1 MGGYDGT
8 KRFRN
13 VERVVRWLV
22 GLSMAFLVFGCGDP
36 PNFTWPDKLP
46 ELPVVDVP
54 DRTPYDAWKEW
65 RLAQNSREMIVGAK
79 VIDITPLREKGYW
92 IAGYSANKPSRG
104 AKGRITARILFFD
117 DGRQSLAMVS
127 CDVVGLMNDRI
138 WNIRKRLSSTWGKD
152 VLVTSTHNHA
162 GPDTMGLWGRSLLL
176 MIPVESGIEDGYL
189 ARVEQ
194 QIADGILEAAKSAV
208 PADLYAAR
216 TMIHEQ
222 VSENAHKPGWKDD
235 ELTVMQARSRKD
247 GHTIATM
254 VNFGNHAEALGGDQ
268 DYMHPDFPGF
278 LYPRL
283 ERREGGV
290 AAFFNGV
297 IGGIIVPALPRH
309 LEHHNEIRYK
319 YAKKFGEYLADRAAK
334 AIRSG
339 EKLNV
344 RSIRVFRQAFTV
356 PIDNPVFKSLATK
369 VVLNQRAMNEEG
381 RLYTEAWR
389 IDFGELQVVTV
400 PGEIFPSLGFA
411 IKSRMQGNYRMILGL
426 GADELGY
433 IMTKEE
439 YNDPLYAYEQSV
451 SLGPQTGPIL
461 MGQVLGL
468 LEEK

>member
-1 MGGYDGT
+1 MLWVCGMSIAL
-8 KRFRN
+8 
-13 VERVVRWLV
+13 LV
-22 GLSMAFLVFGCGDP
+22 SGCGDP

-46 ELPVVDVP
+46 ELPAVDVP

-65 RLAQNSREMIVGAK
+65 RLAQKSHELIVGAK
-79 VIDITPLREKGYW
+79 VVDITPLREKGYW
-92 IAGYSANKPSRG
+92 LAGYSANKPSRG
-104 AKGRITARILFFD
+104 AKGRITARILFLD

-127 CDVVGLMNDRI
+127 CDTVGLMNDRI
-138 WNIRKRLSSTWGKD
+138 WNIRKRLSTTWGKD
-152 VLVTSTHNHA
+152 VIVTSTHNHA

-176 MIPVESGIEDGYL
+176 MVPVESGIEDGYM
-189 ARVEQ
+189 ARIEQ
-194 QIADGILEAAKSAV
+194 QIADGILDAAKSAV

-216 TMIHEQ
+216 TMIREQ

-235 ELTVMQARSRKD
+235 EMTVLQARSRVD
-247 GHTIATM
+247 GQTVFTM
-254 VNFGNHAEALGGDQ
+254 VNYGNHAESLGGDQ

-297 IGGIIVPALPRH
+297 VGGIIVPALPRH
-309 LEHHNEIRYK
+309 LEYHSEIRYK
-319 YAKKFGEYLADRAAK
+319 YSKKFGEFLADRAAL

-339 EKLNV
+339 QKLKL

-356 PIDNPVFKSLATK
+356 PVDNPVFKALASK
-369 VVLNQRAMNEEG
+369 VVLNQRTFKDG

-389 IDFGELQVVTV
+389 IDLGDMQIVSV

-411 IKSRMQGNYRMILGL
+411 IKSRMKGRYKMILGL

-433 IMTKEE
+433 IMTREE
-439 YNDPLYAYEQSV
+439 YGEPLYAYEQSV
-451 SLGPQTGPIL
+451 SLGPKTGPIL

-468 LEEK
+468 LEKN